1 MPQGISPCSWF
12 GWTPIRSRG
21 FLLRGCSL
29 GSAMSDAIAI
39 YRDALNKHQQ
49 LRKAAEN
56 VADLLIENG
65 QKIAQ
70 NLRQILI
77 VISHDEAVS
86 FDVGLAGQ
94 AAAIQ
99 KKNWPTIESVKQ
111 TVEEFQNSHRTL
123 QRLYDQIPQNLRG
136 GVTLPEEA
144 DYAM

>member
-1 MPQGISPCSWF
+1 
-12 GWTPIRSRG
+12 
-21 FLLRGCSL
+21 
-29 GSAMSDAIAI
+29 MSDAIAI